1 MNNRNKNTI
10 NAILAFIGFTTIF
23 YFFFLPFSYN
33 LVLALVISAFLT
45 ITIFF
50 SPSKIE
56 KAKKKDLAKENE
68 ISDEELDK
76 LDLNNINNFDIK

>member
-33 LVLALVISAFLT
+33 LVLALVLSTFLT

-76 LDLNNINNFDIK
+76 LDLNNIENFDTK

>member
-10 NAILAFIGFTTIF
+10 NAILSFIGFTLVF

-33 LVLALVISAFLT
+33 LILAIVISAFLT

-50 SPSKIE
+50 SPSKLE
-56 KAKKKDLAKENE
+56 KVKKKDLNENNE
-68 ISDEELDK
+68 ISDK
-76 LDLNNINNFDIK
+76 

>member
-56 KAKKKDLAKENE
+56 KAKKKDIAKENE
-68 ISDEELDK
+68 ISNEELDK
-76 LDLNNINNFDIK
+76 LDLNNIDNFDVK

>member
-1 MNNRNKNTI
+1 MNNRNKNTLY
-10 NAILAFIGFTTIF
+10 AILSFIGFTLIF

-33 LVLALVISAFLT
+33 LILAIVISSFLT

-56 KAKKKDLAKENE
+56 KIKKKDLYEN
-68 ISDEELDK
+68 
-76 LDLNNINNFDIK
+76 NNK

>member
-33 LVLALVISAFLT
+33 LVLALVLSTFLT

-68 ISDEELDK
+68 ISDEELEK
-76 LDLNNINNFDIK
+76 LDLNNIENFDTK